1 MKQYRCLLG
10 SCLKLISHTTSLG
23 DSLTSA
29 LRRNVLERL
38 IKAGFQIT
46 PDSLDFL
53 IGLESPIE
61 IVNALVLENSPT
73 NCPPVLSREFLE
85 SWIEKREVRDSQ
97 QQTVPLI
104 DDEDTK
110 VTIEEDSIPMDSEY
124 GWSISIIKSPDSISV
139 GSEGTVDDFNALFNS
154 RFNLLRRIFQSR
166 IDTQTA
172 VSLEI
177 AKTKR
182 EDTRRRRALSRE
194 GVRSRRP
201 ITQKVVGIVKNRNI
215 SKSGNVVIELEDIVK
230 DREGTTTSADSI
242 ICVIPAGREGYT
254 GQQLSEKATS
264 ILLDEVL
271 CVSGYVDQDG
281 RMIANDV
288 IFPDIPTTRQA
299 GRAKRDTYAVFLSDL
314 HCGSREFM
322 EEEFDSFIS
331 WLNGHDVES
340 SDKGMVNRV
349 RYVFI
354 AGDLVDGVGVYP
366 SQRSDLIIPDIYD
379 QYDCIAKKI
388 GKLPKH
394 IKIICIPGNHDA
406 CRQALPRPPIPS
418 EYAESLYNLGE
429 RIMLL
434 GDPAHLIVEGVSIL
448 LTHGDSIDDLVTQL
462 PGASYTEPASSMMS
476 LLQKRH
482 LAPIYGGKT
491 ELAPLSRDWMVI
503 ETPPDIVHFGH
514 AHHNAVDK
522 YRGVQIINSG
532 TFQSQTDFMRKQG
545 VVPTPGIVTIIN
557 LHNGQPE
564 LRVFADYASMEQTVA
579 S

>member
-1 MKQYRCLLG
+1 MG
-10 SCLKLISHTTSLG
+10 SCLKPNSHTASLG

-61 IVNALVLENSPT
+61 MVNALVLEKSPN

-85 SWIEKREVRDSQ
+85 SWIEGRDLRTSE
-97 QQTVPLI
+97 QQTIHVT
-104 DDEDTK
+104 DNGSETK
-110 VTIEEDSIPMDSEY
+110 EPMIETPISVGGDY
-124 GWSISIIKSPDSISV
+124 GWSVSVIKAPDPDSV

-154 RFNLLRRIFQSR
+154 RFSLLKQIFLSR

-172 VSLEI
+172 VTVEV
-177 AKTKR
+177 AKVNR

-194 GVRSRRP
+194 GVRTRQP
-201 ITQKVVGIVKNRNI
+201 ITQKVVGIVRNKNI
-215 SKSGNVVIELEDIVK
+215 SQSGNVVIELEDIMK
-230 DREGTTTSADSI
+230 DNEGNITSADSI
-242 ICVIPAGREGYT
+242 ICVIPAGREGFT

-264 ILLDEVL
+264 ILLDEVV
-271 CVSGYVDQDG
+271 CVSGYVDQDS

-299 GRAKRDTYAVFLSDL
+299 GRAKRDAYAVFLSDL

-322 EEEFDSFIS
+322 EEEFDKLIN
-331 WLNGHDVES
+331 WLNGRDVES
-340 SDKGMVNRV
+340 SDKEMVSRV

-366 SQRSDLIIPDIYD
+366 DQRPDLIIPDIYD
-379 QYDCIAKKI
+379 QYDYIAGKI
-388 GKLPKH
+388 AKLPKH

-406 CRQALPRPPIPS
+406 CRQALPRPPIPI
-418 EYAESLYNLGE
+418 EYAKALYDLGE
-429 RIMLL
+429 QIMML

-462 PGASYTEPASSMMS
+462 PGTSYTEPASSMKA

-482 LAPIYGGKT
+482 LAPLYGGKT

-503 ETPPDIVHFGH
+503 EDPPDMVHFGH

-557 LHNGQPE
+557 LHSGQPD
-564 LRVFADYASMEQTVA
+564 LRFFADYSTMEHSVA